1 MVLKTLHNKECSP
14 PPLSKLFRGSLPLL
28 FFFPYWPFFSSLN
41 ILPMYLSSPRSSIW
55 PKGIFSLSLTF
66 YFLLI
71 AWLNVLPSMLNLLVF
86 QLCPQLLL
94 SHTILFFSVAVWRLI
109 TITLFA
115 KLFTVLLLYEAAS
128 SPGRQ
133 LAEGRTGS
141 ATLTCMSCRVNAWC
155 STNTAGGSWGVWGLH
170 GDELEFD
177 MHASEWR
184 P

>member
-41 ILPMYLSSPRSSIW
+41 ILPMYLSSPRSSVW

-66 YFLLI
+66 LLPTHCLVKCPS
-71 AWLNVLPSMLNLLVF
+71 LNAKFVSFSTLPSTPSFPYHFVF
-86 QLCPQLLL
+86 FCSSLEIDNNIFICK
-94 SHTILFFSVAVWRLI
+94 
-109 TITLFA
+109 TLHGTPP
-115 KLFTVLLLYEAAS
+115 LW
-128 SPGRQ
+128 GRQ

-155 STNTAGGSWGVWGLH
+155 STNTAGGSWGGV
-170 GDELEFD
+170 GD
-177 MHASEWR
+177 
-184 P
+184 